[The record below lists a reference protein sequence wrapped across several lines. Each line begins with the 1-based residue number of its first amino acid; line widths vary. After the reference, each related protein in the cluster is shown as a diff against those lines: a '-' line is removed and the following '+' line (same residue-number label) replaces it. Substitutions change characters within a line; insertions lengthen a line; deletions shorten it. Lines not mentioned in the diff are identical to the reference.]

1 MSTKTILIT
10 ALAGLAVAAAAYVWY
25 RPGVRVEAARA
36 ARAAIREYVDEEG
49 RTRLPKIHEI
59 TAPFAGRVEGI
70 DLIEGTPVKA
80 GQVVARVVPLD
91 LDLNVAEAEAAVERL
106 EASIREN
113 DDATLELTTLKQ
125 AMSYVESMDRT
136 VEAATQRVKSGEA
149 KLDYANKQLARMRTL
164 HERNA
169 SSEEQLNS
177 AEVAQVDAD
186 VDYQQDVLINSA
198 LRSLQAATALL
209 PTLVRQYIDRKK
221 LKHEVLKEEKAQAEV
236 KLKESQ
242 RDRERGAMTSPVDG
256 VVLERFETNERQT
269 AAGTVL
275 LSIGR
280 LDELEC
286 EADVLSQDVVAV
298 KPGQAVEIYGP
309 AIGPTAARGEVS
321 RIFPAGFTKTS
332 SLGVEQQRVKVVIR
346 FADGELSRL
355 RSERNLSV
363 GYRIRAR
370 IYTAE
375 KSQALVIPRSAIFR
389 GPAGDWQA
397 FVVRDGAARLQSL
410 EIGLLNDERAE
421 IVGGLDENELVVL
434 APETNL
440 IDGARVEAVVPNE

>member
-10 ALAGLAVAAAAYVWY
+10 ALAGLAVAAAAYFWY

-36 ARAAIREYVDEEG
+36 ARAPIREYVDEEG

-149 KLDYANKQLARMRTL
+149 KLDYANKQLARMRAL
-164 HERNA
+164 RERNA
-169 SSEEQLNS
+169 SSEDQLNS

-242 RDRERGAMTSPVDG
+242 RDRERGAMTSPIDG

-286 EADVLSQDVVAV
+286 EADVLSQDVVNV

-309 AIGPTAARGEVS
+309 AIGPTPARGEVS

-375 KSQALVIPRSAIFR
+375 KAQALVIPRSAIFR

-440 IDGARVEAVVPNE
+440 VDGARVEAVVPSE